1 MRVKVRAAGY
11 CGGRLCPN
19 RTKADKELPVG
30 AIVTVEPGIYVEGK
44 YGVRIEDMVYLAESG
59 PVNLTNAKKEL
70 IELF

>member
-1 MRVKVRAAGY
+1 MFIPEEP
-11 CGGRLCPN
+11 RLSA
-19 RTKADKELPVG
+19 TFDKELPVG